1 MTLLKCSPLSSR
13 DGGESAHGTPDTKI
27 TAFSPEDIRSV
38 KPTVGKSPGT
48 LLGVGHHD
56 PFVTTVPKQKT
67 GKSPKNA
74 LHLVFATP
82 RLLHFKSLWLLF
94 EVTFPPRPCKVT
106 SSAISSRF
114 QTSSLPSDFHPTLS
128 TSCLSKSNHLNNT
141 IST

>member
-1 MTLLKCSPLSSR
+1 MAADRRSAQDLTMTLLKCSPLSSR

-82 RLLHFKSLWLLF
+82 RLLHFKSL
-94 EVTFPPRPCKVT
+94 
-106 SSAISSRF
+106 
-114 QTSSLPSDFHPTLS
+114 
-128 TSCLSKSNHLNNT
+128 
-141 IST
+141 